1 MLGVAR
7 MQKLF
12 VLAVSILA
20 SMPGLRASTL
30 LQLSLNDM
38 IRQSTSIVR
47 GKAQLAYVAQKGSV
61 IYTHYQIQVSA
72 TLKGTHA
79 TTVDIAVM
87 GGVANG
93 AHQLVAGAPE
103 LINGQEYVL
112 FLWTSKS
119 GLTQIIGLSQG
130 LFRISTNSSG
140 QALLRRAAAT
150 ELMLNAAGQPVTDSD
165 YQMSLIGLQTRIQD
179 VLNGAAK

>member
-1 MLGVAR
+1 

-20 SMPGLRASTL
+20 SVPGLRASTL

-47 GKAQLAYVAQKGSV
+47 GKAQLAYAAQKGSV

-72 TLKGTHA
+72 TLKGAHA
-79 TTVDIAVM
+79 TTVDVAVM
-87 GGVANG
+87 GGVSNG
-93 AHQLVAGAPE
+93 VRQSFAGAPE
-103 LINGQEYVL
+103 LVNGQDYLL

-119 GLTQIIGLSQG
+119 GLTQVIGLSQG
-130 LFRISTNSSG
+130 LFRVTTNSSG
-140 QALLRRAAAT
+140 QAILARAAAT

-165 YQMSLIGLQTRIQD
+165 FQVSLTSLQTRIRD
-179 VLNGAAK
+179 VLNGAAQ

>member
-1 MLGVAR
+1 

-20 SMPGLRASTL
+20 SVPGLRASTL

-38 IRQSTSIVR
+38 IRQSTSIVQ
-47 GKAQLAYVAQKGSV
+47 GKAQLAYAAQKGSV

-79 TTVDIAVM
+79 ATVDVAIM
-87 GGVANG
+87 GGVSNG
-93 AHQLVAGAPE
+93 VRQSFAGAPE
-103 LINGQEYVL
+103 LVSGQDYVL

-130 LFRISTNSSG
+130 LFRVSTNSSG
-140 QALLRRAAAT
+140 QAILTRAAGT

-165 YQMSLIGLQTRIQD
+165 YQISLSGLQTRMHE
-179 VLNGAAK
+179 VLNGAAR

>member
-1 MLGVAR
+1 

-20 SMPGLRASTL
+20 SIPGLRASTL

-72 TLKGTHA
+72 TLKGTRA
-79 TTVDIAVM
+79 TTVDVAIM
-87 GGVANG
+87 GGTTNG
-93 AHQLVAGAPE
+93 VRQLVAGAPE
-103 LINGQEYVL
+103 LTNGQEYVL